1 MEKKLYEDKYNLKN
15 LHDLNEDYSSVFSN
29 YLEKSK
35 GRNKTDLFV
44 NFVSKNLNKSRNILI
59 NFVATIWI
67 WTTRSDQKS

>member
-15 LHDLNEDYSSVFSN
+15 LHDLNEDYSAVFSN

-44 NFVSKNLNKSRNILI
+44 DFVSKNLNKNII
-59 NFVATIWI
+59 EYVNKIY
-67 WTTRSDQKS
+67 K